1 VEVEDAG
8 GPVCR
13 RFPEKNQKTVP
24 SPQELE
30 RAKKQKKEARR
41 QWLQERRQYDEIVVK
56 VCILGHIKDPY
67 REKVREAIRNRDES
81 YSLSIVKVSSGL
93 MHLAREMYRDV
104 TDI

>member
-1 VEVEDAG
+1 MPEAQCVAG
-8 GPVCR
+8 
-13 RFPEKNQKTVP
+13 FQKKNRKTVP

-30 RAKKQKKEARR
+30 RARKQKMEARR
-41 QWLQERRQYDEIVVK
+41 QWLQERRQYDETEVK

-67 REKVREAIRNRDES
+67 REKVREAIRTHDES

-93 MHLAREMYRDV
+93 MHMVKRMYRDV